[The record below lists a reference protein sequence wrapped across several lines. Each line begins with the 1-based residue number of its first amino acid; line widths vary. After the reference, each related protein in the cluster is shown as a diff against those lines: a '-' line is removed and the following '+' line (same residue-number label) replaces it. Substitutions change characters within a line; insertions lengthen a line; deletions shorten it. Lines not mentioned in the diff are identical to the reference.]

1 MIVTSKGEP
10 DMNTT
15 EIRELTDADLD
26 LVSGGMDPNYKQCLN
41 GTTAGGPSGV
51 YPASAECA
59 VTVRELINA
68 FLQGVEQ
75 GKGGGGRPK

>member
-51 YPASAECA
+51 YPASAS
-59 VTVRELINA
+59 
-68 FLQGVEQ
+68 
-75 GKGGGGRPK
+75 